1 MERSVLRGTKNLHN
15 AINDQSCKLKNSW
28 WQNYLF
34 HVCML
39 TFLTLSWEFSVS
51 EFFVWSSVLS
61 KFQEGIYCYLAII
74 LWKCKNCLIWVLNKS
89 ILFSS
94 NSVKCHY
101 CVICTLKKSFYYSLI
116 WKNSLKMSVL
126 LDINSVVLY
135 CSPVTLS
142 KCQYYLMS
150 RKVCS
155 IVWE

>member
-28 WQNYLF
+28 WKNYLF

-51 EFFVWSSVLS
+51 EFFVWSSVHS
-61 KFQEGIYCYLAII
+61 KFQEGIYYYLVII
-74 LWKCKNCLIWVLNKS
+74 LWKSENCLIWVLNKS

-101 CVICTLKKSFYYSLI
+101 CVICTLKESFYYSLI
-116 WKNSLKMSVL
+116 WKNSLKVSVL